1 MTTVLDRVAFS
12 LQKLKSLSDLSERE
26 KLIQQLKSDL
36 TFFQNI
42 PPCESPSPKECILAR
57 EVYEH
62 ATMLSVE
69 KNDIREFE
77 LHMSILKSYY
87 DDLKGIIPDSQK
99 MYSFL
104 GLYLLYLLSQNK

>member
-1 MTTVLDRVAFS
+1 
-12 LQKLKSLSDLSERE
+12 
-26 KLIQQLKSDL
+26 
-36 TFFQNI
+36 
-42 PPCESPSPKECILAR
+42 
-57 EVYEH
+57 
-62 ATMLSVE
+62 MLSVE

-87 DDLKGIIPDSQK
+87 DDLKGIIPESQK